1 VWRRQPPDP
10 GFADVVEVLNGI
22 GRMLMEIDAKLRRV
36 VQLLEKE
43 YGDGEDA

>member
-1 VWRRQPPDP
+1 MRLRRVPEPES
-10 GFADVVEVLNGI
+10 DVVELLQGLGTI
-22 GRMLMEIDAKLRRV
+22 LMEIDAKLGRV